1 MKPRAVLYSL
11 VTVSLLGLSSWGS
24 AQKVGDPAPDFVP
37 GGAWLNT
44 EPLTVASLRGKVVLI
59 NVWVYS
65 CYNCTRSLPT
75 LKGWYD
81 AYKDGGFEI
90 VGVHTPEFESDK
102 VLADVEAASKREGI
116 TWPVFQD
123 NRAATWR
130 AYGNTVWPT
139 FYLLDREGVVRRV
152 QRGEI
157 SAVFPGGIKPLE
169 NAIEAL
175 LASP

>member
-11 VTVSLLGLSSWGS
+11 VPVSLLGLSSWGS
-24 AQKVGDPAPDFVP
+24 AQVGDPAPDFVP

-44 EPLTVASLRGKVVLI
+44 EPLTVASLRGKVVLV

-65 CYNCTRSLPT
+65 CYNCTRSLPM

-81 AYKDGGFEI
+81 AYKDDGFEI

-130 AYGNTVWPT
+130 AYGNTVRPT

-169 NAIEAL
+169 NATEAL